1 MVSLFLFWGFTVT
14 NMQGR
19 HVTPLDNAVA
29 NREAIAHIKSLYIRG
44 KISREVAE
52 ALAEPVINRIN
63 KRQQEIAKKYGRR
76 SYPRT
81 TFIGLM
87 R

>member
-1 MVSLFLFWGFTVT
+1 
-14 NMQGR
+14 MQG
-19 HVTPLDNAVA
+19 TDLTEAAN
-29 NREAIAHIKSLYIRG
+29 NREAIAHIKSLYLRG

-52 ALAEPVINRIN
+52 ALASPIIERINR
-63 KRQQEIAKKYGRR
+63 KQKEIALKYGKRN
-76 SYPRT
+76 YPKT

>member
-1 MVSLFLFWGFTVT
+1 MY
-14 NMQGR
+14 R
-19 HVTPLDNAVA
+19 HPAPLDNAVA
-29 NREAIAHIKSLYIRG
+29 NREAIAHIKSLYLRG

-63 KRQQEIAKKYGRR
+63 KRQQEIAKKYGKRN
-76 SYPRT
+76 YPKT
-81 TFIGLM
+81 SFASLM

>member
-1 MVSLFLFWGFTVT
+1 MSMQVKRFTS
-14 NMQGR
+14 
-19 HVTPLDNAVA
+19 LDNAVA
-29 NREAIAHIKSLYIRG
+29 NREAIAHIKSLYLRG

-63 KRQQEIAKKYGRR
+63 KQQQEIALKYNKR
-76 SYPRT
+76 SYPKT
-81 TFIGLM
+81 NFIGLM

>member
-1 MVSLFLFWGFTVT
+1 
-14 NMQGR
+14 MQDSAR
-19 HVTPLDNAVA
+19 LANAIS
-29 NREAIAHIKSLYIRG
+29 NREAIAHIKSLYLRG
-44 KISREVAE
+44 KINREVAE

-63 KRQQEIAKKYGRR
+63 KRQQEIARKYGKR
-76 SYPRT
+76 SYPKT

>member
-1 MVSLFLFWGFTVT
+1 
-14 NMQGR
+14 MQGK
-19 HVTPLDNAVA
+19 DISEAAN
-29 NREAIAHIKSLYIRG
+29 NREAIAHIKNLYLSG

-52 ALAEPVINRIN
+52 ALASPVIERIN
-63 KRQQEIAKKYGRR
+63 RKQKAIALKHGKRN
-76 SYPRT
+76 YPKT

>member
-1 MVSLFLFWGFTVT
+1 MYHRRSA
-14 NMQGR
+14 
-19 HVTPLDNAVA
+19 PLDNAVA
-29 NREAIAHIKSLYIRG
+29 NREAIAHIKSLYLRG
-44 KISREVAE
+44 KIDRRVAE

-63 KRQQEIAKKYGRR
+63 KQQSAIALKYGKKN
-76 SYPRT
+76 YPKT